1 MKVRKDCLKR
11 RPFSRTFKS
20 VYGTGHFTVFLEK
33 MSFHHIY
40 FLSRLFL
47 LICGRL
53 CRAVRSIRILIVG
66 KSENF
71 DSPGAVQMHQKRQA
85 DGEAKQPDCAK
96 ELDSGKH
103 ADQGNHG

>member
-1 MKVRKDCLKR
+1 
-11 RPFSRTFKS
+11 
-20 VYGTGHFTVFLEK
+20 

-53 CRAVRSIRILIVG
+53 YRAIRRIRILIVG

-103 ADQGNHG
+103 ADQGNHRVKADLASDDLRLDDVADNGDKYVETDQF